1 MSFSLKQMKDNKN
14 PIFVLTYIDLHIN
27 LIYDRSVFFKLANK
41 RRKLKNGKRGL
52 L

>member
-27 LIYDRSVFFKLANK
+27 LIYDRSVFLSWPIKEEN
-41 RRKLKNGKRGL
+41 
-52 L
+52 